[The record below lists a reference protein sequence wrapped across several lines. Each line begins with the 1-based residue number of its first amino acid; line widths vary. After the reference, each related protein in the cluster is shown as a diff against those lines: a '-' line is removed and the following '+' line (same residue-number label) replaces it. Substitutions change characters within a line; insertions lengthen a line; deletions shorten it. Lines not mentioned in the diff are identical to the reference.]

1 MNNIIPKT
9 ILKTTDQISL
19 STSVAD
25 EREDEMIKVIDSK
38 DININFENIDKVEMD
53 DVVRSL
59 EEKMKR
65 AAKEMKFEVAAIYRD
80 KIHEIKQ
87 GVKG

>member
-1 MNNIIPKT
+1 
-9 ILKTTDQISL
+9 
-19 STSVAD
+19 
-25 EREDEMIKVIDSK
+25 
-38 DININFENIDKVEMD
+38 MD

-59 EEKMKR
+59 KEKMKR